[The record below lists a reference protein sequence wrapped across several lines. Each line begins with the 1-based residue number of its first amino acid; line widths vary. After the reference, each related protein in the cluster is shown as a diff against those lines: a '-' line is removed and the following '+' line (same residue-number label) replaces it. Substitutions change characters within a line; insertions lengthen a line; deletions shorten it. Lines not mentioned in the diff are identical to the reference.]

1 VLYAREHSLSEAF
14 EIPGILAS
22 IAEGSITLAGLAAL
36 FRAFRGGQDPDGFNW
51 MRLNF
56 VIEGGLVIAFVCY
69 LPVALANAG
78 LSTDTSWR
86 LASGCILIWV
96 FPRQNITAAQIF
108 MQGRPYPELFWLAA
122 PLGFLATMFVLANI
136 TGLSPISVYSTFLL
150 SVLFLV
156 GFVST
161 IFVAQFRIERTTSD
175 P

>member
-1 VLYAREHSLSEAF
+1 
-14 EIPGILAS
+14 
-22 IAEGSITLAGLAAL
+22 
-36 FRAFRGGQDPDGFNW
+36 
-51 MRLNF
+51 
-56 VIEGGLVIAFVCY
+56 
-69 LPVALANAG
+69 
-78 LSTDTSWR
+78 
-86 LASGCILIWV
+86 
-96 FPRQNITAAQIF
+96 